1 MSQPLIDTGNKLDA
15 AITQAIDW
23 VGDVRRTANSVNRV
37 ADGLIEDLRRGRIK
51 SRRLTRAARS
61 PLSIGIFG
69 ISQAGK
75 SFLVDSLAKGEN
87 GRLESQMGLTRLDFM
102 KHINPPGGG
111 KEATGLVTRFT
122 RAASQAPADFPVE
135 VGLLSE
141 SDVIKILWNSFLGDF
156 DQETIGLNLDPTEIK
171 QMLQE
176 LNTRRQVA
184 VVPGLTE
191 DDIVDLMD
199 YFQRLSRRHGQQLKG
214 NFWPVAREL
223 APYLQPADRAVL
235 FSPLWGKVDALTH
248 IYLKLQR
255 ALADVDH
262 AATLFCEL
270 SCLVET
276 DANGGFSQANCINNV
291 DILKLLNTDGGDEIR
306 VRAAAAEGAS
316 TVRTIR
322 RGMLAALTAELRFLL
337 TERPQAAVLEEVDL
351 LDFPGYR
358 GRLQIKDLGQIIEGQ
373 GGERAGIDSYE
384 LLLRGKVSF
393 LFERYTENQ
402 EMNLLIICAPSNK
415 QSDVTTIGAVVDT
428 WVRQTQGE
436 TPEIRARRSPG
447 LLIVTTMWDLKLQ
460 PAANETPEILKVMSD
475 NVVHM
480 VLERFRNLDWV
491 QNWNG
496 KPFSNLFLARK
507 PGVQNILFEQK
518 DGVESGIY
526 PAQRAR
532 LNDLRG
538 YFLASEEVAKHIAQ
552 PDQAWDGMLKAND
565 GGVGRIVEY
574 LSLHADR
581 SMKHQRIAE
590 QFADLA
596 HALFAKL
603 NAYYRGD
610 AGEAAEIKRQRA
622 DKLLDVLSNSFDAH
636 RFPELLHAMMPDSEE
651 MHASY
656 MRVDMLPP
664 ATTARNPAAASAM
677 PGGGASLR
685 DLLKA
690 RSNGKGADQGQP
702 GHQSASERA
711 RRFADAVVGGWVGQ
725 MRAIPRQGGVLR
737 YLGLAAETAEM
748 LSEELVAAAIRTDL
762 PERLSD
768 AFSNV
773 ELVTSK
779 RRAQVVE
786 EQVLIAERALA
797 DFIMYLGAL
806 DRPRIANSFMPER
819 QVFTVTPSVPGVP
832 NLEEDRENQQRLIFM
847 TDWLTM
853 LHSIII
859 ENAGFQ
865 DGAEIT
871 LEQNARLGGIVRQ
884 LSAKA

>member
-1 MSQPLIDTGNKLDA
+1 MSQTLIDAGNKLDA

-51 SRRLTRAARS
+51 SRRLTKAARS

-87 GRLESQMGLTRLDFM
+87 GRLESQMGSTRLDFM

-156 DQETIGLNLDPTEIK
+156 DQETVGLNLDPAEIN
-171 QMLQE
+171 QMLLE
-176 LNTRRQVA
+176 LRSRRQA
-184 VVPGLTE
+184 AAVPGLTE

-214 NFWPVAREL
+214 NFWPVARDL
-223 APYLQPADRAVL
+223 APYLLPADRAVL
-235 FSPLWGKVDALTH
+235 FSSLWGNVGALTH
-248 IYLKLQR
+248 IYLKLQQ
-255 ALADVDH
+255 ALSDVDH
-262 AATLFCEL
+262 AETLFCEL

-276 DANGGFSQANCINNV
+276 DANGGCSQANCINNV

-306 VRAAAAEGAS
+306 VRTS
-316 TVRTIR
+316 TSDRSTKIRVIR

-358 GRLQIKDLGQIIEGQ
+358 GRLQIKDLRQIIEGQ
-373 GGERAGIDSYE
+373 RAERAGIDSYE

-436 TPEIRARRSPG
+436 SPEIRARRSPG

-507 PGVQNILFEQK
+507 PGVQNILFEQNN
-518 DGVESGIY
+518 GIESGIY
-526 PAQRAR
+526 AAQRAR
-532 LNDLRG
+532 MNDLRSH
-538 YFLASEEVAKHIAQ
+538 FLASEEVTKHIAR
-552 PDQAWDGMLKAND
+552 PDEAWDGMLKPND
-565 GGVGRIVEY
+565 GGVGRIVDY

-581 SMKHQRIAE
+581 NMKHQRIAE
-590 QFADLA
+590 QFTDLA
-596 HALFAKL
+596 HELFGKL
-603 NAYYRGD
+603 NSYYRGD
-610 AGEAAEIKRQRA
+610 AGEAAEIKRRRA
-622 DKLLDVLSNSFDAH
+622 DKLLDVLSNNFDAH
-636 RFPELLHAMMPDSEE
+636 RFPELLYAMMPDSEE

-656 MRVDMLPP
+656 MRVDMLP
-664 ATTARNPAAASAM
+664 AAAAAGRGTSPSVI
-677 PGGGASLR
+677 PGGGVSLQ

-690 RSNGKGADQGQP
+690 RSATKGTDQGQS
-702 GHQSASERA
+702 GQQSVSERA

-725 MRAIPRQGGVLR
+725 MRAIPRHTGMLR
-737 YLGLAAETAEM
+737 YLGLAADVAEM

-762 PERLSD
+762 PDRLSG

-819 QVFTVTPSVPGVP
+819 QVFCVTPSVPGVP
-832 NLEEDRENQQRLIFM
+832 NLEEDRENQQRIIFM

-853 LHSIII
+853 LHNVII

-865 DGAEIT
+865 DVAEIT
-871 LEQNARLGGIVRQ
+871 LEQNARLGGIIRQ
-884 LSAKA
+884 LAAKG